1 MSSPGILSTEYNR
14 ISQLLLDFNDA
25 IMFLKDVFLGKNTYE
40 NNVVLSWMN
49 TVQLVLA
56 DLLYPDKSKD
66 DLHIPRSALD
76 EVGQLLRSD
85 QRLRHDLEVL
95 YQRLTPEGIKR
106 GLTDKDFAILDRV
119 ASSLSE
125 SAAQTFR
132 KIWRAG

>member
-14 ISQLLLDFNDA
+14 ISKLLLDFNDA
-25 IMFLKDVFLGKNTYE
+25 IMFLKDVFLGKNIYE
-40 NNVVLSWMN
+40 NDVVLSWMN
-49 TVQLVLA
+49 TVRLVLA

-66 DLHIPRSALD
+66 DLNIPRSALD
-76 EVGQLLRSD
+76 EVGKLLKSD

-95 YQRLTPEGIKR
+95 YERLTPEGIKR